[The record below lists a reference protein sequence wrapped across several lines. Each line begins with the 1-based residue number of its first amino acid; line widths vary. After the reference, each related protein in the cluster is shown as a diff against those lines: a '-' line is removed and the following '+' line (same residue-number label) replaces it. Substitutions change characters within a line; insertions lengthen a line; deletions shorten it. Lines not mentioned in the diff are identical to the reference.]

1 MANKKSW
8 FVRHKYGIIFSKTL
22 DKLYI
27 KKYNKDV
34 ETQGFDVFYC
44 GISHFMLY
52 IFEGKP
58 FILIVG
64 DGNCNPS

>member
-34 ETQGFDVFYC
+34 ETKVLTF
-44 GISHFMLY
+44 
-52 IFEGKP
+52 
-58 FILIVG
+58 FIVVYRILCFIYLKG
-64 DGNCNPS
+64 NPSS